1 MCRLKHK
8 EKSLQKGV
16 RIQIDSKDKLNVGRP
31 NRNSHNGFLQR
42 ATRKLKIIIF
52 IENNYI

>member
-16 RIQIDSKDKLNVGRP
+16 RIQIDSKDKLNVRRP